1 MKNDKEILRTKKWLI
16 LKPLTLK
23 SSLKYG
29 NNTKWCTSSKE
40 NPLTFYNYSKEGIL
54 IYIIEKETDTKWAAY
69 WEINELGKKQEMSWW
84 NATDDRLDSMLV
96 LIPEDIMDIVKKE
109 LFLEPQPNFFYLKDS
124 EKENYLKLNATSEAE
139 GSSLDWEAYRND
151 GWDLDSST
159 TNSTSHVTTGDGN
172 IVDIPDTEPYLETR
186 YNDTF
191 DIDKMVNKTLGHKY
205 VYDAH
210 VKMLKQIEKLVEVKE
225 VGS

>member
-1 MKNDKEILRTKKWLI
+1 MKNDKEILRTKKWLVV
-16 LKPLTLK
+16 KPLTLK

-69 WEINELGKKQEMSWW
+69 WEINELGNKQEMSWW

-109 LFLEPQPNFFYLKDS
+109 LFLEPKPNFFYLKDN
-124 EKENYLKLNATSEAE
+124 EKENYLKLNTISENE

-151 GWDLDSST
+151 GWDLEPST
-159 TNSTSHVTTGDGN
+159 TNSTSNATTDDVTIDDVTN
-172 IVDIPDTEPYLETR
+172 T
-186 YNDTF
+186 TF
-191 DIDKMVNKTLGHKY
+191 DIDKMVNKTLEYKY

-210 VKMLKQIEKLVEVKE
+210 VKMLKQIEKLVEFKG
-225 VGS
+225 VGN